1 MDAVKSYRVDRV
13 GRDGAREDFDRVT
26 IEDPLE
32 IRMGSQ
38 TLAVRMRK
46 PRATISIQPVFG
58 GRSRRAR
65 QRSAIVGT
73 SQPRRT
79 PARTRSET
87 AMTNAIPIPRQ
98 ERRVMRESSQLPEQA
113 R

>member
-1 MDAVKSYRVDRV
+1 MGTTNDGTDAVKSYRVDRV
-13 GRDGAREDFDRVT
+13 GRDGAREDLDRVT
-26 IEDPLE
+26 IEEPLDP
-32 IRMGSQ
+32 RRVPARSGVQ
-38 TLAVRMRK
+38 RG
-46 PRATISIQPVFG
+46 FG